1 MSILSQCCGLTLLA
15 TIVYFYS
22 FRRKILIK
30 TGQNYLE
37 LVLTTLICTLL
48 DMLSIFCINHE
59 ATLPDFFVEIVC
71 KLYVASLLTVCIFGL
86 RYLCADVYKL
96 NKEYKTAMVRVYIS
110 WVVMCTV
117 IFALPIRIAY
127 DENGV
132 AKYTEGPSTIATYIC
147 VALVIVMIVVTTE
160 MNKRIVNINR
170 RKVVYMW
177 IATWIAA
184 ALIQFFNSELLIVS
198 FGASLGVTI
207 IYFALENPESNLDR
221 NTGFFNENALS
232 LYANQHFNNGKRFSL
247 VYLEISPYGNASKK
261 MSLESDI
268 QEEINRY
275 IMSFEKGDIFIIN
288 DSEYCMAFEQKDN
301 ANDALE
307 LIRERFNYGWGSKK
321 NVILP
326 TRYMYVPNSM
336 EFDGWDSLSQAI
348 RFIGYSGTNVNEVNI
363 VMPSSLTELV
373 KEREMEE
380 IIRDAID
387 NDRIEAFYQPIYS
400 IKEKR
405 FVSAEALARIRREDG
420 SIVPP
425 GLFIPVAEKNGTI
438 IKIGEIVFE
447 KTCQLLSREMLNE
460 RFDVKYI
467 EVNLS
472 TVQCSYECLAD
483 SFVSIMNKNH
493 VDPAWVNLEI
503 TETGSVAEK
512 NILLKNMKELMI
524 YGVTFSLD
532 DFGTGNSNLNY
543 IMDMPVKIVKFD
555 REMINAYFVNDKAK
569 HIMTSTIKML
579 QEMGFEIVAE
589 GVETKEQAD
598 EICTLGVSYIQGY
611 YYSKPLTRGDYI
623 NFLETDNDKAGL

>member
-22 FRRKILIK
+22 FRRKIMIK
-30 TGQNYLE
+30 TGQNYIE
-37 LVLTTLICTLL
+37 LVFATVICTVF

-59 ATLPDFFVEIVC
+59 NTLPSIFVEIIC
-71 KLYVASLLTVCIFGL
+71 KTYIVSLVSVSIFGL
-86 RYLCADVYKL
+86 RYLCADVYKS
-96 NKEYKTAMVRVYIS
+96 NKEYKQAMWRVYTT
-110 WVVMCTV
+110 WCLMAAV
-117 IFALPIRIAY
+117 IYALPIYVAY
-127 DENGV
+127 DEEGV
-132 AKYTEGPSTIATYIC
+132 ALYTEGPSTIATYIC
-147 VALVIVMIVVTTE
+147 VALVILMIVVTTE
-160 MNKRIVNINR
+160 KNRRVVNINR
-170 RKVVYMW
+170 RKVVY
-177 IATWIAA
+177 IWIAA
-184 ALIQFFNSELLIVS
+184 WTVAAVIQFLRNELLIVS
-198 FGASLGVTI
+198 FGAALGVAI

-221 NTGFFNENALS
+221 NTGFFNENALG
-232 LYANQHFNNGKRFSL
+232 LYANQHFNTGKKFSL
-247 VYLEISPYGNASKK
+247 VFLEISPYRNVGKK
-261 MSLESDI
+261 LSLEADI

-275 IMSFEKGDIFIIN
+275 IMSFEKGDIFIVS
-288 DSEYCMAFEQKDN
+288 DSEYCMAFESKEN

-307 LIRERFNYGWGSKK
+307 LIRERFNYGWGLKK

-326 TRYMYVPNSM
+326 TRYMYVPDSM
-336 EFDGWDSLSQAI
+336 EFDGWESLSQAI
-348 RFIGYSGTNVNEVNI
+348 RFIGYSGTNVNEVN
-363 VMPSSLTELV
+363 VVTPASLTDLV
-373 KEREMEE
+373 KEREIEE

-400 IKEKR
+400 VREKR

-425 GLFIPVAEKNGTI
+425 YLFIPVAEKNGTI

-460 RFDVKYI
+460 RFDIDYI

-493 VDPAWVNLEI
+493 VDPAWINLEI
-503 TETGSVAEK
+503 TETGSLAEK
-512 NILLKNMKELMI
+512 NILLKNMNELMI

-555 REMINAYFVNDKAK
+555 RELISAYFENDKAR
-569 HIMTSTIKML
+569 HIMTSIIKML
-579 QEMGFEIVAE
+579 KDMEFEIVAE
-589 GVETKEQAD
+589 GVETKEQA
-598 EICTLGVSYIQGY
+598 EEMMKLGVSYIQGY

-623 NFLETDNDKAGL
+623 NFLETGSNMADA

>member
-1 MSILSQCCGLTLLA
+1 MSILSQCCGLTLLV

-30 TGQNYLE
+30 TGQNYLQ
-37 LVLTTLICTLL
+37 LVFATLICTLF

-59 ATLPDFFVEIVC
+59 ATLPEIFVEIVC
-71 KLYVASLLTVCIFGL
+71 KAYVASLVTVCIFGL
-86 RYLCADVYKL
+86 RYLCADVYKH
-96 NKEYKTAMVRVYIS
+96 NREYRNAMIS
-110 WVVMCTV
+110 VSVIWAVMVAV
-117 IFALPIRIAY
+117 IFALPIYVAY

-132 AKYTEGPSTIATYIC
+132 AKYTEGPSTLATYIC
-147 VALVIVMIVVTTE
+147 VAIVIIMIVVTTE
-160 MNKRIVNINR
+160 KNKRIVNFNR

-177 IATWIAA
+177 IATWIVA
-184 ALIQFFNSELLIVS
+184 ALIQFFYSELLIVS

-221 NTGFFNENALS
+221 NTGFFNENALG
-232 LYANQHFNNGKRFSL
+232 LYSNQHFNIGKRFSL
-247 VYLEISPYGNASKK
+247 VYLEISPYRNGVKK
-261 MSLESDI
+261 LSLEADI

-288 DSEYCMAFEQKDN
+288 ESEYCMAFESKDN

-307 LIRERFNYGWGSKK
+307 LVRERFNYGWGVKK

-326 TRYMYVPNSM
+326 TRYIYVPNSM
-336 EFDGWDSLSQAI
+336 EFDGWESLSQAI
-348 RFIGYSGTNVNEVNI
+348 RFIGYSGSNVNDVN
-363 VMPSSLTELV
+363 VVTPSSLTDLV
-373 KEREMEE
+373 KEREIEE

-400 IKEKR
+400 TKENR

-447 KTCQLLSREMLNE
+447 KTCQLLSREMLHE
-460 RFDVKYI
+460 RFDVDYI
-467 EVNLS
+467 EINLS

-493 VDPAWVNLEI
+493 VDPSWINLEI
-503 TETGSVAEK
+503 TETGSLAEK
-512 NILLKNMKELMI
+512 NILLRNMNELMI
-524 YGVTFSLD
+524 YGVSFSLD

-555 REMINAYFVNDKAK
+555 REMINAYFVKEKAR
-569 HIMTSTIKML
+569 HIMTSTIDML
-579 QEMGFEIVAE
+579 QDMGFEIVAE
-589 GVETKEQAD
+589 GVETKEQSD
-598 EICTLGVSYIQGY
+598 EIRKLGVSYIQGY
-611 YYSKPLTRGDYI
+611 FYSKPLTRGDYI
-623 NFLETDNDKAGL
+623 NFLETGTDTAEI

>member
-37 LVLTTLICTLL
+37 LVFATVFCTVF
-48 DMLSIFCINHE
+48 DMLSIFCIDHE
-59 ATLPDFFVEIVC
+59 GTLPAIFVEIVC
-71 KLYVASLLTVCIFGL
+71 KTYIASLVSVSVFGL

-96 NKEYKTAMVRVYIS
+96 NKEYKTAMMRVYTI
-110 WVVMCTV
+110 WLIMLAV
-117 IFALPIRIAY
+117 IYALPISIAY

-147 VALVIVMIVVTTE
+147 VALVIVMIIVTTE
-160 MNKRIVNINR
+160 KNRNTVNISR
-170 RKVVYMW
+170 RKVVYFW
-177 IATWIAA
+177 LATWIVA
-184 ALIQFFNSELLIVS
+184 ALIQFFRADLLIVS
-198 FGASLGVTI
+198 FGASLGVAI

-221 NTGFFNENALS
+221 DTGFFNENALT
-232 LYANQHFNNGKRFSL
+232 LYANQHFNISKKFSL
-247 VYLEISPYGNASKK
+247 VYLEISPYRNVGKK
-261 MSLESDI
+261 LTLEADI

-275 IMSFEKGDIFIIN
+275 IASFEKGDIFIIN
-288 DSEYCMAFEQKDN
+288 DSEYCLAFEAKEN

-307 LIRERFNYGWGSKK
+307 LIRERFNYGWGAKK

-336 EFDGWDSLSQAI
+336 EFGEWESLSQAI
-348 RFIGYSGTNVNEVNI
+348 RFIGYSGANVNDVNI
-363 VMPSSLTELV
+363 VTPSSLTELV
-373 KEREMEE
+373 KEREIEE

-400 IKEKR
+400 VKEQR

-425 GLFIPVAEKNGTI
+425 GLFIPIAEKNGTI

-460 RFDVKYI
+460 RFDVDYI
-467 EVNLS
+467 EINLS

-493 VDPAWVNLEI
+493 VDPAWINLEI
-503 TETGSVAEK
+503 TETGSLAEK
-512 NILLKNMKELMI
+512 NILLKNMNELMI

-543 IMDMPVKIVKFD
+543 IMDMPVKLIKFD
-555 REMINAYFVNDKAK
+555 RELINAYFHNDKAR

-579 QEMGFEIVAE
+579 RDMDFEIVAE

-598 EICTLGVSYIQGY
+598 AVSRLGVSYIQGY

-623 NFLETDNDKAGL
+623 NFLETIDNRTE

>member
-15 TIVYFYS
+15 IIVYFYS

-37 LVLTTLICTLL
+37 LVFATVICTVF

-59 ATLPDFFVEIVC
+59 ATLPQIFVEIIC
-71 KLYVASLLTVCIFGL
+71 KTYIASLVGVCIFGL
-86 RYLCADVYKL
+86 RYLCADVYKS
-96 NKEYKTAMVRVYIS
+96 NREYRKAMYRVYGVWLI
-110 WVVMCTV
+110 MTM
-117 IFALPIRIAY
+117 IIYILPISIAY
-127 DENGV
+127 DEDGV
-132 AKYTEGPSTIATYIC
+132 AKYTEGPSTIATYLC
-147 VALVIVMIVVTTE
+147 VALVIVMIIVTTE
-160 MNKRIVNINR
+160 VNKRVVNINR
-170 RKVVYMW
+170 RKVVYVW
-177 IATWIAA
+177 IVVWIVA
-184 ALIQFFNSELLIVS
+184 ALVQFFHNEILIVS
-198 FGASLGVTI
+198 FGASLGVAI

-221 NTGFFNENALS
+221 NTGFFNENALG
-232 LYANQHFNNGKRFSL
+232 LYASQHFNIGKKFSL
-247 VYLEISPYGNASKK
+247 VYLEISPYRNVGKK
-261 MSLESDI
+261 LSLEADI

-275 IMSFEKGDIFIIN
+275 IQSFEKGDIFIIN
-288 DSEYCMAFEQKDN
+288 DSEYCMAFESREN

-307 LIRERFNYGWGSKK
+307 LIRERFNYGWGAKK

-326 TRYMYVPNSM
+326 TKYMFVPNSM
-336 EFDGWDSLSQAI
+336 EFEGWESLSQAI
-348 RFIGYSGTNVNEVNI
+348 RFIGYSGSNVNEVNI
-363 VMPSSLTELV
+363 VTPSSLTELV
-373 KEREMEE
+373 KEREIED

-400 IKEKR
+400 VKEKR

-420 SIVPP
+420 SLVPP
-425 GLFIPVAEKNGTI
+425 GLFIPIAEKNGTI

-460 RFDVKYI
+460 RFDIDYI

-493 VDPAWVNLEI
+493 VDPAWINLEI
-503 TETGSVAEK
+503 TETGSLAEK
-512 NILLKNMKELMI
+512 NILLKNMQELMI

-543 IMDMPVKIVKFD
+543 IMDMPVKIIKFD
-555 REMINAYFVNDKAK
+555 RELINAYFVNDKAR
-569 HIMTSTIKML
+569 HIMASTIRML
-579 QEMGFEIVAE
+579 KEMGFEIVAE
-589 GVETKEQAD
+589 GVETKEQSE
-598 EICTLGVSYIQGY
+598 EICKLGVSYIQGF

-623 NFLETDNDKAGL
+623 NFLETGADMADK

>member
-30 TGQNYLE
+30 TGQNYLQ
-37 LVLTTLICTLL
+37 LVFATLICTLF

-59 ATLPDFFVEIVC
+59 ATLPAIFVEIIC
-71 KLYVASLLTVCIFGL
+71 KAYVASLVSVSIFGL
-86 RYLCADVYKL
+86 RYLCADVYKH
-96 NKEYKTAMVRVYIS
+96 NKEYKKAMIRVYSI
-110 WVVMCTV
+110 WILMIAV
-117 IFALPIRIAY
+117 IFALPIYVAY
-127 DENGV
+127 DESGV
-132 AKYTEGPSTIATYIC
+132 AKYTEGPSTLATYIC
-147 VALVIVMIVVTTE
+147 VAIVIIMIVVTTE
-160 MNKRIVNINR
+160 TNKRIVNINR
-170 RKVVYMW
+170 RKVVYIW
-177 IATWIAA
+177 IAAWVVA
-184 ALIQFFNSELLIVS
+184 ALIQFFNNELLIVS
-198 FGASLGVTI
+198 FGAALGVTI

-221 NTGFFNENALS
+221 NTGFFNENALG
-232 LYANQHFNNGKRFSL
+232 LYANQHFNVGRRFSL
-247 VYLEISPYGNASKK
+247 VYVEISPYRNGGKK
-261 MSLESDI
+261 LSLEADI

-275 IMSFEKGDIFIIN
+275 VMSFEKGDIFIIN
-288 DSEYCMAFEQKDN
+288 ESEYCMAFESKEN

-307 LIRERFNYGWGSKK
+307 LVRERFNYGWGVKK

-326 TRYMYVPNSM
+326 TKYMYVPNSM
-336 EFDGWDSLSQAI
+336 EFEGWESLSQAI
-348 RFIGYSGTNVNEVNI
+348 RFIGYSSSNVNDVN
-363 VMPSSLTELV
+363 VVTPSSLTDLV
-373 KEREMEE
+373 KEREIEE

-400 IKEKR
+400 VKENR

-447 KTCQLLSREMLNE
+447 KTCQLLSREMLHE
-460 RFDVKYI
+460 RFDVDYI
-467 EVNLS
+467 EINLS

-483 SFVSIMNKNH
+483 SFVAIMNKNH
-493 VDPAWVNLEI
+493 VDPTWINLEI
-503 TETGSVAEK
+503 TETGSLAEK
-512 NILLKNMKELMI
+512 NILLRNMNELMI

-543 IMDMPVKIVKFD
+543 IMDMPVRIVKFD
-555 REMINAYFVNDKAK
+555 REMISAYFVNDKAR

-579 QEMGFEIVAE
+579 LDMGFDIVAE
-589 GVETKEQAD
+589 GVENKEQSE
-598 EICTLGVSYIQGY
+598 EIRKLGVSYIQGY

-623 NFLETDNDKAGL
+623 NFLETGTNTAEF

>member
-37 LVLTTLICTLL
+37 LVFATIICTLF
-48 DMLSIFCINHE
+48 DMLSIFCIDHE
-59 ATLPDFFVEIVC
+59 ANLPALFVEIIC
-71 KLYVASLLTVCIFGL
+71 KAYVASLVSVTIFGL
-86 RYLCADVYKL
+86 RYLCADVYKS
-96 NKEYKTAMVRVYIS
+96 NKEYKTSMIRVYSI
-110 WVVMCTV
+110 WVAMIAV

-127 DENGV
+127 RDGV
-132 AKYTEGPSTIATYIC
+132 AKYTEGPSTTATYIC
-147 VALVIVMIVVTTE
+147 VALVIVMIVVTMEKNRKT
-160 MNKRIVNINR
+160 VNLNR
-170 RKVVYMW
+170 RKVVYIW
-177 IATWIAA
+177 IMTWIVA
-184 ALIQFFNSELLIVS
+184 ALIQFFRSDLLIVS
-198 FGASLGVTI
+198 FGASLGVAI

-221 NTGFFNENALS
+221 NTGFFNENALG
-232 LYANQHFNNGKRFSL
+232 LYANQHFNVGKRFSL
-247 VYLEISPYGNASKK
+247 VYLEISPYRNVGKK
-261 MSLESDI
+261 LSLEADI

-275 IMSFEKGDIFIIN
+275 VVSFEKGDIFIVN
-288 DSEYCMAFEQKDN
+288 DSEYCLAFEVKEN

-307 LIRERFNYGWGSKK
+307 LIRERFNYGWGAKK

-326 TRYMYVPNSM
+326 TRYMYVPNATDF
-336 EFDGWDSLSQAI
+336 EGWESLSQAI
-348 RFIGYSGTNVNEVNI
+348 RFIGYSGTNVNEVN
-363 VMPSSLTELV
+363 VVTPSSLTDLV
-373 KEREMEE
+373 KEREVEE

-420 SIVPP
+420 SLVPP
-425 GLFIPVAEKNGTI
+425 GLFIPIAEKNGTI

-460 RFDVKYI
+460 RFDVDYI

-493 VDPAWVNLEI
+493 VDPAWINLEI
-503 TETGSVAEK
+503 TETGSLAEK
-512 NILLKNMKELMI
+512 NILLKNMNELMV

-555 REMINAYFVNDKAK
+555 RELINAYFVNDKAR
-569 HIMTSTIKML
+569 HIMVSTIEML
-579 QEMGFEIVAE
+579 KDMGFEIVAE
-589 GVETKEQAD
+589 GIETKEQA
-598 EICTLGVSYIQGY
+598 EEMCKLGVSFIQGY

-623 NFLETDNDKAGL
+623 NFLEMETNKAD